1 MTPII
6 PDDTRVEVAAEQ
18 VLAEARR
25 VRGNAE
31 AFFRGCIMLA
41 EPHWT
46 VDRVLTVW
54 QYAATHRWVMLGRRL
69 EELHAAGVHA
79 VIGTRGGEWF
89 VEIERLGRFAEADE
103 AAGIDELAAL
113 TMHLEQLRRLV
124 LGRGG
129 EGQS

>member
-1 MTPII
+1 MMAAIL
-6 PDDTRVEVAAEQ
+6 DDTRVEVAAEQ

-69 EELHAAGVHA
+69 QQLHAQGIHA
-79 VIGTRGGEWF
+79 VIGTRDGAWF
-89 VEIERLGRFAEADE
+89 VEVDRLGRSAEADE
-103 AAGIDELAAL
+103 AAGLDEMAVL
-113 TMHLEQLRRLV
+113 TMHLDMLAHWALR
-124 LGRGG
+124 GRG
-129 EGQS
+129 QP